1 MWLNDQTLKGN
12 YPMIGLSCSQLIKKV
27 FWKSSEIVNMVEEN
41 WELDTEFRS
50 FMYPR
55 PDFHISGIKSSKQE
69 DPRFQRECSS

>member
-1 MWLNDQTLKGN
+1 
-12 YPMIGLSCSQLIKKV
+12 
-27 FWKSSEIVNMVEEN
+27 MVEEN

-69 DPRFQRECSS
+69 DSRF